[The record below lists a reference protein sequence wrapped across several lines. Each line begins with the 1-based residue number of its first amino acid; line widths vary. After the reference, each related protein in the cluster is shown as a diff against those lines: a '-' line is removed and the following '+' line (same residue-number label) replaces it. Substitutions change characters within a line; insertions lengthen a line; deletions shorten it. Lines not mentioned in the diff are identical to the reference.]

1 MSETAKVD
9 GPMILVVD
17 DDEHLRELHEQLLSG
32 AGYTVVLAS
41 SGPEAVEA
49 AQNEAVDLV
58 LLDLA
63 MPGMDGIEAMARML
77 DANRQLPVIIYTA
90 YSTYRDDFQT
100 WTAEAYVTKE
110 SSRAELLKAIRE
122 ALEKRGRAVPDAALQ
137 AEQVEAGEDAKQG

>member
-1 MSETAKVD
+1 MSETAQVD
-9 GPMILVVD
+9 SPRILVVD
-17 DDEHLRELHEQLLSG
+17 DDEHLRELHEQLLSA
-32 AGYTVVLAS
+32 AGYTVMLAS
-41 SGPEAVEA
+41 SGPEALEA

-90 YSTYRDDFQT
+90 YSNFRDDFQT

-110 SSRAELLKAIRE
+110 SSRADLLKAIRE
-122 ALEKRGRAVPDAALQ
+122 ALEKRERPIPDAARQMELEE
-137 AEQVEAGEDAKQG
+137 AEGSD